1 MPRGSGVLLKATYN
15 PPQHA
20 TPAVGKLAGFQ
31 SGQTLVMATAKKK
44 PRSKPPV
51 TRGNS
56 TILIGANLLGVVSR
70 FNGPTTLTRIAEA
83 AEMSP
88 SRAYRY
94 LRGLV
99 DSGLI
104 QQNPATGRYDL
115 GPQVLEL
122 GLAAISRLDPVRE
135 AMSVL
140 PDVSQRTGLVT
151 TISVWGSFGPTV
163 IRCEHGNLAA
173 PIRIRE
179 GVVLP
184 LLATAAGNVFLAFAS
199 PVVTGP
205 LLENEIEE
213 WNAIHKGREAMS
225 RKRVDG
231 IQTEVRKHGM
241 ARVVGARTAFH
252 ANLAAPIFGRDGTLE
267 LVMTLVGV
275 RGRFDSSY
283 TGEAATALKES
294 AQEVSRRLG
303 APDHS

>member
-1 MPRGSGVLLKATYN
+1 M
-15 PPQHA
+15 
-20 TPAVGKLAGFQ
+20 GKPAGFQ
-31 SGQTLVMATAKKK
+31 SGQTFVMATAKKK
-44 PRSKPPV
+44 ARSKPPT

-104 QQNPATGRYDL
+104 QQDPATGRYDL
-115 GPQVLEL
+115 GPRVLEL
-122 GLAAISRLDPVRE
+122 GLAAISRIDPVRE
-135 AMSVL
+135 AMSIL
-140 PDVSQRTGLVT
+140 PDLSQRTGLVT

-163 IRCEHGNLAA
+163 IRCEHGDLAA

-205 LLENEIEE
+205 LADSEIKE
-213 WNAIHKGREAMS
+213 WNTIHTGRQAMT
-225 RKRVDG
+225 RKRVESLQAD
-231 IQTEVRKHGM
+231 VRKHGM
-241 ARVVGARTAFH
+241 AKVVGVRTAFH
-252 ANLAAPIFGRDGTLE
+252 ANLAAPVFGRDGTLE
-267 LVMTLVGV
+267 LVITLVGV

-283 TGEAATALKES
+283 TGEVATALKDS
-294 AQEVSRRLG
+294 AHEVSRRLG
-303 APDHS
+303 APDRS